1 MKMTRKSVFLISP
14 EGLSRISGKE
24 DELAALCR
32 LCEMT
37 GLQMTRFLRNLEEL
51 ATGEPLSPLKLLRAA
66 GGNQRFESQTKQ
78 DKAVDRV
85 ATALEMFGCVVN
97 VEETGPG
104 LGAIVAA
111 QKHDTIAF
119 KWVDSDGEPVGFGAI
134 LGDHERIGENA
145 KFAFLAELT
154 EQHGYPAA
162 AANPDA
168 SKGYNYGYTLE
179 FTCDPGA
186 VKKTSEIIVS
196 RLSNSLDKPLAAL
209 APSRALDLAAKPVPT
224 LVSSLSDFNNKEGTT
239 HTRSLRCDSERSED
253 KASKGTKSGP
263 GAGPSLSRTG
273 AGPRGGSSLVVP
285 AASAEV
291 GHTLG
296 LRRENRLSP
305 ADATDVFRRLASQI
319 DLPPPRKFS
328 ASRQAAFAALLKA
341 IPEAA
346 YPDFWERL
354 AETILDSPFLMGASD
369 RGWRPSV
376 IWLLKPE
383 NMTKVVEGNYSY
395 KPPPFRVQPRK
406 LSEAEIHRIQFK
418 QQYGYDPITEAPQL
432 KGGNPFA
439 AD

>member
-24 DELAALCR
+24 EELAALCR

-78 DKAVDRV
+78 DKAVERV

-111 QKHDTIAF
+111 QKHGTIAF

-196 RLSNSLDKPLAAL
+196 RLSNSLDKPPAAL

-224 LVSSLSDFNNKEGTT
+224 LVSSLSDF
-239 HTRSLRCDSERSED
+239 SLAATPSLKGREARPDGPA
-253 KASKGTKSGP
+253 KALDLTGRESGP
-263 GAGPSLSRTG
+263 RPDDDAQGHEQP
-273 AGPRGGSSLVVP
+273 P
-285 AASAEV
+285 A
-291 GHTLG
+291 LG

-319 DLPPPRKFS
+319 DLPTPRKFN
-328 ASRQAAFAALLKA
+328 ASRQAAFAALIKA

-346 YPDFWERL
+346 YRDFWKQL
-354 AETILDSPFLMGASD
+354 AETILDSPFLMGESQS
-369 RGWRPSV
+369 GWRPNV
-376 IWLLKPE
+376 NWLLKPQ
-383 NMTKVVEGNYSY
+383 NMTKILEGNYSH
-395 KPPPFRVQPRK
+395 KPPLFRVEIPK
-406 LSEAEIHRIQFK
+406 LSQKELGLIEFK
-418 QQYGYDPITEAPQL
+418 QKYGYDPIEAA
-432 KGGNPFA
+432 KNVEGGNPFA